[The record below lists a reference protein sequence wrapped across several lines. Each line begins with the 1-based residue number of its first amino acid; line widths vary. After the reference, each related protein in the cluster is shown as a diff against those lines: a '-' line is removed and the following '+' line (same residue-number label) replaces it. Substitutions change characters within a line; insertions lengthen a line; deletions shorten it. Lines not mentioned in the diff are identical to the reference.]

1 MTITPN
7 LALPYIDAAQAQKHV
22 THNEAIRGLDALV
35 QTAIVTRTLSA
46 PPAAPADGACY
57 LLAAAGTGLWA
68 GQAAGAVAAWQDAS
82 WVFYAPKTGWLV
94 WIVDEAA
101 SVTWTGAAWQI
112 PSPPQL
118 GVNATADAA
127 NKLSVNSSAVLFNNI
142 GNGIQLKLNKHAVT
156 DTASVLYQDNFS
168 GRAETGLTGDDSYH
182 FKVSPDGAT
191 WKEALKIDA
200 TSALGTV
207 FGDPAAALGIA
218 TKQYVDA
225 HTGLTPPGGGSGQ
238 LQFNNAGAF
247 GGFTASGD
255 AAINTSTGAVTI
267 TANVVT
273 NAKAAQMP
281 ANTLKGNNTAVS
293 ANAADMTTAQT
304 KALLAISTADV
315 SGLGA
320 LATAATVN
328 LTTQATGTLQA
339 AQEPAHTGDVTN
351 AAGSL
356 ALAIA
361 ANAVTNAK
369 AAQMAANTLKGNNT
383 AAAANAADLTTA
395 QTKALLA
402 ISTADVSGLGALAT
416 AATVNLTTQATGTLQ
431 AAQEP
436 AHTGDVTNA
445 VGSLALA
452 IAANAV
458 TNAKAAQMP
467 ANIFKGN
474 NTAAAANA
482 ADLTTAQAKALL
494 AISTA
499 DITGLG
505 VLATASTVNLS
516 TQATGTTQA
525 AQEPGHTGDVT
536 NAAGSLALAIA
547 NNVVTNAKLAQMPA
561 NTLKGNKTAAVAN
574 AVDITPSQ
582 ALDVIGST
590 RGALPFRGASG
601 WGVLAPG
608 AAGQA
613 LTSNGA
619 GADPSYLPV
628 RPQLTAARTYFVAT
642 TGSDA
647 NTGLAVGTPFLTI
660 QKAVDTVASLDIN
673 GQTIIIQV
681 ADGTYTGAVS
691 LKNAVGFIGLGSLQL
706 VGNVTTP
713 ANCILNVPAGCITA
727 SSLAC
732 AWDVSGFR
740 LASTAGNALTVN
752 GSVVRIATIDFGA
765 CPAGNHMSLSQAGK
779 ILSLGNYSM
788 SGAALA
794 HFNAI
799 GQSFVDVSGR
809 TITIAGTPAITT
821 FVIANYLSLVWIFG
835 CTFSGTATGQR
846 YSAGTNGI
854 IYVNGAAT
862 TYLPGST
869 AGATATGGQ
878 YV

>member
-369 AAQMAANTLKGNNT
+369 AAQMPANT
-383 AAAANAADLTTA
+383 
-395 QTKALLA
+395 
-402 ISTADVSGLGALAT
+402 
-416 AATVNLTTQATGTLQ
+416 
-431 AAQEP
+431 
-436 AHTGDVTNA
+436 
-445 VGSLALA
+445 
-452 IAANAV
+452 
-458 TNAKAAQMP
+458 
-467 ANIFKGN
+467 FKGN

-561 NTLKGNKTAAVAN
+561 NTLKGNNTAAVAN

-590 RGALPFRGASG
+590 RGALTFRGASG

-660 QKAVDTVASLDIN
+660 QKAIDTVASLDIN

-765 CPAGNHMSLSQAGK
+765 CPAGSHMSLSQAGK

-794 HFNAI
+794 HVNAI

>member
-281 ANTLKGNNTAVS
+281 ANT
-293 ANAADMTTAQT
+293 
-304 KALLAISTADV
+304 
-315 SGLGA
+315 
-320 LATAATVN
+320 
-328 LTTQATGTLQA
+328 
-339 AQEPAHTGDVTN
+339 
-351 AAGSL
+351 
-356 ALAIA
+356 
-361 ANAVTNAK
+361 
-369 AAQMAANTLKGNNT
+369 
-383 AAAANAADLTTA
+383 
-395 QTKALLA
+395 
-402 ISTADVSGLGALAT
+402 
-416 AATVNLTTQATGTLQ
+416 
-431 AAQEP
+431 
-436 AHTGDVTNA
+436 
-445 VGSLALA
+445 
-452 IAANAV
+452 
-458 TNAKAAQMP
+458 
-467 ANIFKGN
+467 FKGN

-561 NTLKGNKTAAVAN
+561 NTLKGNNTAAVAN

-590 RGALPFRGASG
+590 RGALTFRGASG

-628 RPQLTAARTYFVAT
+628 RPQLTSARTYFVAT

-660 QKAVDTVASLDIN
+660 QKAIDTVASLDIN

-765 CPAGNHMSLSQAGK
+765 CPAGSHMSLSQAGK

-794 HFNAI
+794 HVNAI